1 MPTNKSLETV
11 TFTAKGRVV
20 IPRHLRRQFEI
31 VEGTKATVTAG
42 ADGILIKPDTAALI
56 RKGRGLLKKGTT
68 PLAEEWAAR
77 KVTELRFEDV

>member
-31 VEGTKATVTAG
+31 VEGTKATATAG

-56 RKGRGLLKKGTT
+56 RKGRGLLKKGTL

-77 KVTELRFEDV
+77 KATE